1 MLITKENQE
10 SWVNSYIKEKHSQDE
25 CSGFIDGI
33 NKALE
38 YVTQKMT
45 PIEESNIN
53 CNAKDLAK
61 YQIKQEDWDNVN
73 LVEMK
78 MKAESVVSL
87 FVVLENI
94 LAPHISPE
102 ESEMIDKTKNH
113 LLNYLDE
120 FFINGKCRT
129 A

>member
-1 MLITKENQE
+1 MIITKENKE
-10 SWVNSYIKEKHSQDE
+10 SWVSSYIKEKHSQDE
-25 CSGFIDGI
+25 CLGFIDGI

-38 YVTQKMT
+38 YVTKKMT
-45 PIEESNIN
+45 PIEESNLN
-53 CNAKDLAK
+53 CKAKDLAK

-73 LVEMK
+73 LVEIK

-94 LAPHISPE
+94 LATHISPE

-113 LLNYLDE
+113 LLKYLDD